1 MIVRLKVCRQKSAVE
16 NNTFETHV
24 EIARTLQDGR
34 ECADD
39 DHNAVYFC
47 AALVQQVIWPQ
58 TLQIG
63 FQDAKTNYFEAC
75 KDLGM
80 VSA

>member
-1 MIVRLKVCRQKSAVE
+1 
-16 NNTFETHV
+16 
-24 EIARTLQDGR
+24 
-34 ECADD
+34 
-39 DHNAVYFC
+39 
-47 AALVQQVIWPQ
+47 VQQVIWPQ

-63 FQDAKTNYFEAC
+63 FQDAKTNYFEAG